1 MMTLRSLLASGKTVF
16 VRFEKADGST
26 RHMVCTQ
33 NVTMIPKDSR
43 PAKTPMKY
51 DRTQIRVWD
60 VVAQEWRSMRE
71 ERVKEFTE
79 YTAQVA

>member
-1 MMTLRSLLASGKTVF
+1 MNLRKLLSAGKTVY

-26 RHMVCTQ
+26 RNMICTQ
-33 NVTMIPKDSR
+33 NIRMIPKESH

-71 ERVKEFTE
+71 ERIQEFSE